1 MNDLTEERFCKIK
14 NTPIKIV
21 VFYLIITLILYSVG
35 VFDWKTERKFLF
47 YFLQVVYIISLWL
60 GYRNNINKAHR
71 TGSEWNRHESRIL
84 RFLPIIL
91 VINIF
96 MFLIDF
102 IRSFGYATF
111 TLTGYINSIIF
122 GFFNM
127 GAGYSKRL
135 ETAAVG
141 GAELLGGNLFTL
153 INLLWFFIE
162 LNGVLLGILYFKK
175 AKFITRFLVIINIF
189 EVCVYY
195 ISVGT
200 NIGLFRILLAIG
212 LFGGIGLLKRERNV
226 RRAPNMK
233 RVFIIFGIVGI
244 IVICFFIQTLRSRG
258 GILYWDS
265 SWYNVGGIGVK
276 RDSVLFQY
284 LPTTLYLT
292 VVAVSSYLTQ
302 GYQAFAYSL
311 NVSWTPM
318 FGLGQS
324 YQIVQLL
331 SKYIFDLEK
340 YTYQYKIEQMYG
352 WSMSK
357 NWASAYTW
365 MANDVSVFGVPV
377 ILYLIGKVL
386 ALTYKE
392 SMLTDNAYSKI
403 IFYFFVITCIFLPCN
418 YQVVQFAGTYFAFI
432 FAFIMWIASTR
443 IKFKINS

>member
-1 MNDLTEERFCKIK
+1 
-14 NTPIKIV
+14 
-21 VFYLIITLILYSVG
+21 
-35 VFDWKTERKFLF
+35 
-47 YFLQVVYIISLWL
+47 
-60 GYRNNINKAHR
+60 
-71 TGSEWNRHESRIL
+71 
-84 RFLPIIL
+84 
-91 VINIF
+91 

-331 SKYIFDLEK
+331 SKYIFDLE
-340 YTYQYKIEQMYG
+340 
-352 WSMSK
+352 
-357 NWASAYTW
+357 
-365 MANDVSVFGVPV
+365 
-377 ILYLIGKVL
+377 IGRAHV
-386 ALTYKE
+386 
-392 SMLTDNAYSKI
+392 
-403 IFYFFVITCIFLPCN
+403 
-418 YQVVQFAGTYFAFI
+418 
-432 FAFIMWIASTR
+432 
-443 IKFKINS
+443 